1 MKEDKQMIC
10 TAICNALRTTS
21 AAGNPENNAL
31 KELRYIQKENG
42 DEIVRPVFENG
53 TGEDGYYDI
62 NISGDSGIAIF
73 MDVVN
78 QFVRKVW

>member
-10 TAICNALRTTS
+10 TAICNALRITS
-21 AAGNPENNAL
+21 AAGSPENNAL
-31 KELRYIQKENG
+31 KELRYIQKSNG

-73 MDVVN
+73 MDVVK

>member
-1 MKEDKQMIC
+1 MENKQQ
-10 TAICNALRTTS
+10 ICNAICQALRKTD
-21 AAGNPENNAL
+21 AAGNNNAL
-31 KELRYIQKENG
+31 AELRYIRKNNG

-53 TGEDGYYDI
+53 VGEDGYYDI

>member
-1 MKEDKQMIC
+1 MENKQQ
-10 TAICNALRTTS
+10 ICNAICQALRKTD
-21 AAGNPENNAL
+21 AAGNNNAL
-31 KELRYIQKENG
+31 AELRYIRKSNG

>member
-1 MKEDKQMIC
+1 MENKQQ
-10 TAICNALRTTS
+10 ICNAICQALRKTD
-21 AAGNPENNAL
+21 AAGNNNAL
-31 KELRYIQKENG
+31 AELRYIRKNNG